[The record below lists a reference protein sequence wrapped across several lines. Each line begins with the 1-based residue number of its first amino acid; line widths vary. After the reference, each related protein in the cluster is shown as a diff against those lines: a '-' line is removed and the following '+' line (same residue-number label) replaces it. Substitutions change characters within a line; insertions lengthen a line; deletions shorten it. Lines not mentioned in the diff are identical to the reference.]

1 MQADTAQPAWSRR
14 AQLDVAVAEPERLIE
29 RMIEHFAE
37 SNAEIAHT
45 RGRCSA
51 TFLYSQLFMQARP
64 NGVALEAVAG
74 DDIGLSAMKSVA
86 ARLLIEY
93 ADGEPP
99 QLAWTG
105 HGTDVTAFPN
115 FREMTVTRIADVTP
129 HMRRIKLSGSN
140 LDQRY
145 ATHGQH
151 IKLLLPPEGVLKPE
165 WPVPG
170 KDHLPVWPAE
180 DRRPTMRTFT
190 VRHADLDAG
199 TIDVDFVLHGDD
211 GVGSRWAM
219 RAQPGDLVGVRGP
232 IGPPLPKVDW
242 YLFVGDETALPGIA
256 RMLEALPATAKGV
269 AIIEVSGESEQ
280 QPIRCKADIALRW
293 LHRNGAQAG
302 TTSLLVDATRAV
314 EMPPPG
320 TSIYATAGVEY
331 NAFKAIRR
339 YWREELQLDKK
350 SVLPVAYWRRGRAE
364 GEVAAE
370 DETDSAP

>member
-1 MQADTAQPAWSRR
+1 MQADTTQSAWSRR
-14 AQLDVAVAEPERLIE
+14 AQLDVAIAEPERLIA

-45 RGRCSA
+45 GGRCSA

-64 NGVALEAVAG
+64 NGVALEAVSG

-99 QLAWTG
+99 RLAWTG
-105 HGTDVTAFPN
+105 HGTDATAFPN
-115 FREMTVTRIADVTP
+115 FREMTVTRIVDVTA
-129 HMRRIKLSGSN
+129 HMRRITLSGSD
-140 LDQRY
+140 LDPRY

-151 IKLLLPPEGVLKPE
+151 IKLLLPPEGVVKPE

-170 KDHLPVWPAE
+170 QDHLPVWPA
-180 DRRPTMRTFT
+180 DGRRPMMRTFT
-190 VRHADLDAG
+190 VRHADVAAG

-219 RAQPGDLVGVRGP
+219 RTQPGDLVGVRGP
-232 IGPPLPKVDW
+232 IGPPLAKVDW
-242 YLFVGDETALPGIA
+242 YLLVGDETALPGIA
-256 RMLEALPATAKGV
+256 RTLESLPATAKGV
-269 AIIEVSGESEQ
+269 AIIEVSDASEQ
-280 QPIRCKADIALRW
+280 QQIRCKADIEIRW
-293 LHRNGAQAG
+293 LHRHGAPAG

-320 TSIYATAGVEY
+320 TSFHATAGVEY
-331 NAFKAIRR
+331 TAFKAIRR

-350 SVLPVAYWRRGRAE
+350 AVLPVAYWRRGSAE
-364 GEVAAE
+364 GDVVAAA
-370 DETDSAP
+370 DDD